1 MKIAIAGDHAGF
13 SLKQHLARFLEG
25 QGHDVIDLGVE
36 TDAVPSDYPDIAE
49 LVAGAITDGRAER
62 GILACGSGVGVSI
75 AANKI
80 PGIYAAVIHDV
91 YSAHQGVEHDR
102 MNVICVGARVI
113 GTATAEEI
121 IRAFVSAEPSE
132 EERHARRFAKMQAI
146 EARETGADRSDDS
159 GD

>member
-1 MKIAIAGDHAGF
+1 MKIALAGDHAGF
-13 SLKQHLARFLEG
+13 SLKQHLAAFLRLA
-25 QGHDVIDLGVE
+25 GHDVIDLGVE

-49 LVAGAITDGRAER
+49 LVAAAITDGRAER

-121 IRAFVSAEPSE
+121 IRAFISAQPSD
-132 EERHARRFAKMQAI
+132 EERHARRFAKVQSI
-146 EARETGADRSDDS
+146 EARATGHGSDDGIS
-159 GD
+159 E